1 MVSNK
6 MKPKKTPV
14 DRDQIQSLLQKHG
27 CPMPYH
33 QVRAILMGNIAAP
46 DQVSPTDVLRRI
58 WGGTLPEFADLE
70 ALKELMD
77 TLFMGLW
84 NRLADHQSARDPF
97 RLSRRAWQPT
107 AADLLVLV
115 RTRMEELEG
124 FWEGFF
130 GDQESVMSSKPAH
143 EALEAIGEA
152 RSLLAASIPLLERE
166 DASNQDQQL
175 RDLLRN
181 FTNLTDI
188 AEKSIQKVITESVRM
203 RRMQTGA
210 TMEGFSQTRH

>member
-1 MVSNK
+1 VSK
-6 MKPKKTPV
+6 KPKSKKALV
-14 DRDQIQSLLQKHG
+14 DRDQIWSVLQKNG

-33 QVRAILMGNIAAP
+33 QVRAMLMGSIAAP
-46 DQVSPTDVLRRI
+46 DQISPTDLLRRI

-70 ALKELMD
+70 AFQELMD
-77 TLFMGLW
+77 TLFMRLW

-115 RTRMEELEG
+115 KTRMEELEG

-130 GDQESVMSSKPAH
+130 GDQESVMTSEAAH

-152 RSLLAASIPLLERE
+152 RGLLAASIPLLEKE

-181 FTNLTDI
+181 FTNLTTI
-188 AEKSIQKVITESVRM
+188 AERSIQKVINEAIRM
-203 RRMQTGA
+203 RRTQVGA
-210 TMEGFSQTRH
+210 MVEGFSRTMH

>member
-1 MVSNK
+1 VSNK
-6 MKPKKTPV
+6 LKPKKTSV
-14 DRDQIQSLLQKHG
+14 DRDQIQSVLQKHG

-46 DQVSPTDVLRRI
+46 DQVRPTEVLQRI
-58 WGGTLPEFADLE
+58 WGGPLPEFDDMQ
-70 ALKELMD
+70 ALQDLMD
-77 TLFMGLW
+77 TLFMRLW

-97 RLSRRAWQPT
+97 RLSRRVWQPT
-107 AADLLVLV
+107 AADLLDLAKT
-115 RTRMEELEG
+115 RTEELEG
-124 FWEGFF
+124 FWEGFM
-130 GDQESVMSSKPAH
+130 GDQESVMTSKAAH
-143 EALEAIGEA
+143 EALESIGEV
-152 RSLLAASIPLLERE
+152 RSFLAASIPLLERV

-203 RRMQTGA
+203 RRMQVGA
-210 TMEGFSQTRH
+210 TMESLSQTRH

>member
-1 MVSNK
+1 MSKNTK
-6 MKPKKTPV
+6 SKGAV

-33 QVRAILMGNIAAP
+33 QVRAMLMGSIAAP
-46 DQVSPTDVLRRI
+46 DQVNPADLLRRI

-70 ALKELMD
+70 TFQELMD
-77 TLFMGLW
+77 TLFMRLW
-84 NRLADHQSARDPF
+84 NRLADHQGARDPF

-115 RTRMEELEG
+115 RTRTEELEG
-124 FWEGFF
+124 FWEGLF
-130 GDQESVMSSKPAH
+130 GDQESVMTSEAAH

-152 RSLLAASIPLLERE
+152 RGLLAASIPLLERE

-181 FTNLTDI
+181 FTNLTTI
-188 AEKSIQKVITESVRM
+188 AERSIQKVIVEAVRM
-203 RRMQTGA
+203 RRMQVGA
-210 TMEGFSQTRH
+210 MVEGFSQTMH